1 MNLKQIAL
9 ILLLAAATT
18 LAFGASI
25 PRSVSGNIVTC
36 QANAGCFN
44 QLINGR
50 IYKVLKTPTMT
61 VKLTLWNEGNVTRA
75 DVIIANSSGLEL
87 SVLANDFRVDV
98 LSPKP
103 RTLSYL
109 PSSAV
114 PHLAARAIAVPVPG
128 VVQIENP
135 TELST
140 NSVLP
145 DRNLHGRVS
154 FERDPRAQQMN
165 VVLPISGAVFE
176 FPYVLQ
182 P

>member
-9 ILLLAAATT
+9 LLLLAGAST
-18 LAFGASI
+18 LAFGASV
-25 PRSVSGNIVTC
+25 PRSISGNIVTC

-50 IYKVLKTPTMT
+50 IYKVMKTPSMT
-61 VKLTLWNEGNVTRA
+61 VKLSLWNEGDITRA

-87 SVLANDFRVDV
+87 SVLAHDFRVDV

-103 RTLSYL
+103 RTLAYL

-114 PHLAARAIAVPVPG
+114 PHLVRSSAVALPG
-128 VVQIENP
+128 IVQIDPP

-140 NSVLP
+140 NSVPP

-154 FERDPRAQQMN
+154 FERDPKAQQMN

-176 FPYVLQ
+176 FPYAVQ

>member
-1 MNLKQIAL
+1 MNLIQKTSVA
-9 ILLLAAATT
+9 LLALASS
-18 LAFGASI
+18 LAFGASV

-36 QANAGCFN
+36 QANSGCFN

-50 IYKVLKTPTMT
+50 IYKVLKTPSMT
-61 VKLTLWNEGNVTRA
+61 VKLSLWTEGDVTRA
-75 DVIIANSSGLEL
+75 DVIIANNSGLQL
-87 SVLANDFRVDV
+87 NVLANDFRVDV

-103 RTLSYL
+103 RTLSFV
-109 PSSAV
+109 PSASV
-114 PHLAARAIAVPVPG
+114 PHLAPIAAIPG
-128 VVQIENP
+128 IVSIEP
-135 TELST
+135 AAELST
-140 NSVLP
+140 NLVDP

-182 P
+182 